1 MESSNPHLENDQAYE
16 QEKTESEENEV
27 VERLIKLK
35 INKNAQMIRKF
46 YDGKTKPIRIAG
58 NAKQFKK
65 INDAVCNYIFNEKL
79 YFIASRSQE
88 FARLAY
94 YNDVAVGGLLIM
106 PIKEGDGTF
115 FLNRGVLEPYQQ
127 CGIGTIILE
136 YALRVAQILTPIK
149 AYSLQLQES
158 NERAIKFYEKHGFV
172 KDKDII
178 KNLYTDEPK
187 DALLYTKHI
196 LYSINFVFFFI
207 LFLYNP
213 LLHSSISLTIAHS

>member
-1 MESSNPHLENDQAYE
+1 MESSSPHLENDQTYE

-27 VERLIKLK
+27 VKQLIKLK

-58 NAKQFKK
+58 NAKVYLEPITIKNCMQFKK

-115 FLNRGVLEPYQQ
+115 FLNLGVLEPYQQ

-149 AYSLQLQES
+149 AYHLQLQGS

-172 KDKDII
+172 KGKDII
-178 KNLYTDEPK
+178 ENFYTDEPK
-187 DALLYTKHI
+187 DALLYIKQ
-196 LYSINFVFFFI
+196 FRE
-207 LFLYNP
+207 
-213 LLHSSISLTIAHS
+213 